1 VKPNELI
8 GKPEGPLL
16 EFKKAEVLD
25 EKGSIAEAVV
35 AMLNASNGT
44 DAAEIWIGVDERESR
59 AVALPGVPDAHSRR
73 AQLRNVLLDTI
84 EPSPTNEE
92 LELVVETFDERTSLI
107 RISVKAPAWRKPF
120 AALSR
125 DRRTYVVRQQDSSRR
140 IGYEELREHFRG
152 ARPEDDQEAKARDSV
167 RQWVSHSTEKT
178 LLHGCLRVAL
188 APHPELSPPLSDQ
201 ERLAFLTQP
210 ALSGNRAHGHAFV
223 GRIEDSTTKADAT
236 EVRISSAGFD
246 RVSMLAVGRLFG
258 VRTLQSLRDPAATE
272 LRGPSPIHAL
282 ALCES
287 VTSMLRLARAA
298 ERGEARR
305 WFGAVSVLRP
315 SGWVLTPADPLER
328 DVWLKSRRYNASS
341 GSESLVPEPVRFERG
356 EVASNPDACAYRMLV
371 RLYDHFGLTEEHL
384 PREFDPR
391 TRRLVID

>member
-1 VKPNELI
+1 MNPNELI

-16 EFKKAEVLD
+16 EFKAAEVLD

-35 AMLNASNGT
+35 AMLNASNGV
-44 DAAEIWIGVDERESR
+44 DAGEIWIGVEAPDSR
-59 AVALPGVPDAHSRR
+59 AVALPGVRDAHSRR
-73 AQLRNVLLDTI
+73 EQLRNVLLDTI

-92 LELVVETFDERTSLI
+92 LELAVESVDERTSLI
-107 RISVKAPAWRKPF
+107 RISAKTQAWRKPF

-167 RQWVSHSTEKT
+167 RQWVAHSPGKT
-178 LLHGCLRVAL
+178 LLQGCLRVAL
-188 APHPELSPPLSDQ
+188 APHPELNPPLSDQ

-223 GRIEDSTTKADAT
+223 GRPEDSTATADAT
-236 EVRISSAGFD
+236 DVRVSSASSD
-246 RVSMLAVGRLFG
+246 KVSMLAVGRLFG
-258 VRTLQSLRDPAATE
+258 VRTLQSLRDPAAPD

-287 VTSMLRLARAA
+287 VTSMLRLARAS
-298 ERGEARR
+298 ERGEARQ
-305 WFGAVSVLRP
+305 WYGAVSVLRP
-315 SGWVLTPADPLER
+315 SGWVLPPADPLER
-328 DVWLKSRRYNASS
+328 DVWLKTRRYNLNS

-356 EVASNPDACAYRMLV
+356 EVARNPDACAYRMLV
-371 RLYDHFGLTEEHL
+371 RLYDHFGLTEAHL